1 VIVLAASGPSAY
13 WYLTRGAGV
22 VSLLLLSGSVVL
34 GIVDVNRWRTER
46 WPRFVIDGL
55 HRNIS
60 LLALVMVVVH
70 VLTTVADSFTP
81 VGLKDAIIPFAS
93 PYRPLWLGLGA
104 LAFDLLLAV
113 AVTSVFRRRLG
124 HRAWRGVHWAA
135 YACWP
140 LALVHGLGTGTDT
153 ALPWMLALTAICV
166 LAVGIAVGWRIGT
179 ASPDHPA
186 RRLGAGALGVGGLA
200 LVFWLASGPL
210 GANWAARAGTPA
222 PLLPSAPST
231 TPVAAATTPG
241 LRAPFTARLSG
252 SLRQRSGAASGLVEN
267 LPMSMAGGASGT
279 LDVRIVGQPLQ
290 GGSMAMSKSS
300 VSVGPPGQRT
310 LYTGRILALRGPR
323 ILAVASSASGA
334 SIQLQIELSINQ
346 ASGSVTGTVQAQP
359 GTGGGRGRD

>member
-1 VIVLAASGPSAY
+1 VIALATSGPSAY

-22 VSLLLLSGSVVL
+22 VSLLLLTGSVVL

-60 LLALVMVVVH
+60 LLALAMVVVH

-124 HRAWRGVHWAA
+124 HRAWRGVHWTA
-135 YACWP
+135 YLCWP

-153 ALPWMLALTAICV
+153 ALPWMLAVTATCV
-166 LAVGIAVGWRIGT
+166 LAVGIGVGWRIRN

-186 RRLGAGALGVGGLA
+186 RRLGGGALGVGALA

-210 GANWAARAGTPA
+210 AANWAARAGTPA
-222 PLLPSAPST
+222 PLLASAHST
-231 TPVAAATTPG
+231 TPVAAATPPG

-252 SLRQRSGAASGLVEN
+252 SLRQRSGAASGLVED
-267 LPMSMAGGASGT
+267 LPMSMGGGAKGT
-279 LDVRIVGQPLQ
+279 LDVRIVGQPLE
-290 GGSMAMSKSS
+290 GGGVAMSKSS
-300 VSVGPPGQRT
+300 VSLGPPGQRT

-323 ILAVASSASGA
+323 ILAVVSSGSGA
-334 SIQLQIELSINQ
+334 SIQLQIELSIDQ
-346 ASGSVTGTVQAQP
+346 ASGGVTGTVQAQP
-359 GTGGGRGRD
+359 GTGAGSGE